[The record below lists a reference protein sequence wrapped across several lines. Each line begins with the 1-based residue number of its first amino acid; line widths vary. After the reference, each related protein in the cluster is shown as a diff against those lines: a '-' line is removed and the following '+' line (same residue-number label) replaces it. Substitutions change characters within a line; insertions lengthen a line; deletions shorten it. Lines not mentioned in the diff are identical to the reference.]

1 MNEYLKFIDRVDKI
15 NQSFQLNQSEIELLN
30 LATQAHCSEKSIFV
44 ADLINQE
51 HIGPQITL
59 NMEVKGLINKNLLM
73 SDPHNGDGCDK
84 IIFLTKLA
92 LDRLKKLNQATNLA
106 VIQ

>member
-15 NQSFQLNQSEIELLN
+15 NQAFQLNQFEIKLLD

-44 ADLINQE
+44 ADLINHE
-51 HIGPQITL
+51 YIGSQITL

-73 SDPHNGDGCDK
+73 ADPDKGDGCDK

-92 LDRLKKLNQATNLA
+92 LDRLNKLNQATNLA